1 MPAEPGWWWK
11 TDPRSSSEGAFA
23 ACLYGH
29 VQASSIH
36 ERLLDEP
43 EKLRAYQVL
52 YLAGAAH
59 LSPSRIANIK
69 EFVRNGGGLVVS
81 YTSSLYDEAG
91 NLGKRFGLEEL
102 IHAAPVEPAGDLA
115 DAIANYRS
123 VTGGPY
129 DLYLADHAHPS
140 SHSLTPLWSFQP
152 VKVLEGGRVLMD
164 VVTGDGLRPML
175 PGVIVSS
182 YGKGR
187 VVYCASALESLF
199 LQNNDSVLRDQIRKL
214 IAEAAETPA
223 PYEVEGPAA
232 LIANL
237 TTNGGSLMLHL
248 TNWTGDKLERNGSN
262 TYYLAPVENVRLRI
276 RVPRGKRVRA
286 VRLSVETPYKKT
298 QSASAI
304 ELTIPRVEAYQGVRV
319 DLE

>member
-1 MPAEPGWWWK
+1 VQV
-11 TDPRSSSEGAFA
+11 SS
-23 ACLYGH
+23 
-29 VQASSIH
+29 VH

-43 EKLRAYQVL
+43 EKLRAYRVL

-59 LSPSRIANIK
+59 LSPQRIANIK
-69 EFVRNGGGLVVS
+69 EYVRNGGGLVVS
-81 YTSSLYDEAG
+81 YTSSLYDGAG
-91 NLGKRFGLEEL
+91 NRQKQFGLEEL
-102 IHAAPVEPAGDLA
+102 VHAAPIEPAGDLA
-115 DAIANYRS
+115 DLIANYSS

-129 DLYLADHAHPS
+129 DLYLADHSHPS
-140 SHSLTPLWSFQP
+140 SENLTPVWSFQP
-152 VKVLEGGRVLMD
+152 VKALEGGRVLMD
-164 VVTGDGLRPML
+164 VVTGDGLRPIL

-199 LQNNDSVLRDQIRKL
+199 LQNNDSVLGNQIRKL
-214 IAEAAETPA
+214 IADAAESPA
-223 PYEVEGPAA
+223 PYEVEAPAA

-237 TTNGGSLMLHL
+237 ATNGNSLMLHL

-262 TYYLAPVENVRLRI
+262 AYYLAPVENVRLRI
-276 RVPRGKRVRA
+276 RVPSGKRVRA
-286 VRLSVETPYKKT
+286 VRLSIEAPFKKT
-298 QSASAI
+298 QSASAL